1 MAMAEKL
8 IIEGHVPATV
18 IR

>member
-1 MAMAEKL
+1 MAEKL